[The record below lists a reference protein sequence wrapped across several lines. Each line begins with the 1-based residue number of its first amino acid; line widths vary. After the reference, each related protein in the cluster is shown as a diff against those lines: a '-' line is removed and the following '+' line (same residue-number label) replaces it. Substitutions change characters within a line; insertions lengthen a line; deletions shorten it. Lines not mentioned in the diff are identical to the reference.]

1 MVTDSK
7 REMKVIK
14 KDIEETRKGVESI
27 KDAAMD
33 TATNYD
39 TCASWQPPPSLGANS
54 VYLVHLSYAAA
65 ARNAPSQHASAIAK
79 GNNCECQIILTFK
92 SDGRDNAKAHLLL
105 KELVAK
111 GNIMLELVE
120 KEGVPVPK
128 GVAFVH
134 VTTTRSGTLIFQV
147 NSKGAVDWLK
157 QKDNLANFM
166 ARFRDANGAVV
177 CARLFYVL
185 VKFVPVNF
193 NPNNNLSKNLIK
205 MNNNL
210 PTDAIVHARYIK
222 APERRSLN
230 QKTAHIIMGF
240 ST

>member
-1 MVTDSK
+1 M
-7 REMKVIK
+7 
-14 KDIEETRKGVESI
+14 
-27 KDAAMD
+27 
-33 TATNYD
+33 
-39 TCASWQPPPSLGANS
+39 
-54 VYLVHLSYAAA
+54 
-65 ARNAPSQHASAIAK
+65 
-79 GNNCECQIILTFK
+79 
-92 SDGRDNAKAHLLL
+92 L

-111 GNIMLELVE
+111 GDIMLELVE

-128 GVAFVH
+128 GAAFVH

-147 NSKGAVDWLK
+147 NSKGTADWLK

-185 VKFVPVNF
+185 VKFIPVNF
-193 NPNNNLSKNLIK
+193 NPNDNLSKNLIK

-240 ST
+240 STRELANQTIKAGLIIENKKEYSSKNC